1 MVLRFGLFL
10 DMRGLWTS
18 KPTPAQPAFVLTSD
32 LATILSVLHLN
43 AAAYTAGFSR
53 RPQIWKWLED
63 GQVAGIPLICGWRGA
78 TTKAGDEAME
88 EWNARRAGEPKVT
101 IDKDAVLEAVLRELN
116 KVEEYDRWKANVE
129 AEQKRQRKERERQV
143 RVKEEV
149 TRRLQSCTAKGKE
162 IQEEA
167 RRIRAEVEAE
177 FVDDVPV
184 LTVMQ

>member
-10 DMRGLWTS
+10 DMRGLWTR
-18 KPTPAQPAFVLTSD
+18 KPTPSQPAYVITSD
-32 LATILSVLHLN
+32 LATILSVLHLD
-43 AAAYTAGFSR
+43 AAAYSAGFSR
-53 RPQIWKWLED
+53 RRQIWDWIED
-63 GQVAGIPLICGWRGA
+63 GQVAGTPLIRGWRGA

-101 IDKDAVLEAVLRELN
+101 IDKEVVLQAILRDLD
-116 KVEEYDRWKANVE
+116 KVEEYDRWQTNVE
-129 AEQKRQRKERERQV
+129 AEQERQRKERERQM
-143 RVKEEV
+143 RVKVEV

-162 IQEEA
+162 IKEEA